1 MAETFLDAVYGCL
14 IGGAIGDAMGAPVEN
29 WHHSDIRKEHGKVE
43 RFLPGHRGITTSG
56 IPGAITD
63 DTALKHYMCL
73 AIVRKGGRITP
84 EDYARVWLEELN
96 PERLFFTERIALEKL
111 KLGMSPWETGR
122 GLPAADAAIMAVA
135 PIGIINAADPTQAYQ
150 DAFNVSL
157 IHQDGFECHAAAT
170 AAAGFAA
177 AFAPGASVDGVLD
190 AMLEHGTHETR
201 RLILVALDLA
211 RDSGTVEAFAEGF
224 YATMLDRSFPVP
236 PGERWDKDRSPG
248 PTSREVL
255 PAVAAIFWLCGGD
268 PNRCIVEGASFG
280 RDCDTIAGV
289 VGGMAGALRGAD
301 AIRRDWIQ
309 DCEEANEG
317 FFVEVEDEA
326 QANFRRMAVRLVEAM
341 ESQRQAVRQKLDTL
355 NRLTGGTEDGG
366 SHTEHPL

>member
-1 MAETFLDAVYGCL
+1 MAEDFLDAVYGCL

-84 EDYARVWLEELN
+84 EDYARVWLEDLN

-157 IHQDGFECHAAAT
+157 VHQDGLECHAAAT

-268 PNRCIVEGASFG
+268 PNRCFVEGDEFRPRLRHDCRRSRRHGWRLARSR
-280 RDCDTIAGV
+280 RDPTGLDSG
-289 VGGMAGALRGAD
+289 LRGGQRRVLRRSRRRGPSQLSPDGRSARRSD
-301 AIRRDWIQ
+301 GVAETSRPPEAGYVEQANRRD
-309 DCEEANEG
+309 
-317 FFVEVEDEA
+317 
-326 QANFRRMAVRLVEAM
+326 RRWGL
-341 ESQRQAVRQKLDTL
+341 
-355 NRLTGGTEDGG
+355 
-366 SHTEHPL
+366 SH